1 MDNNLQIEDKLEKY
15 TIHIDS
21 LNCNLQNNNTEIYVD
36 LDDDIKNCIYF
47 KTLKSEIFV
56 NSSYKYKSIIDDI
69 DKKYFKKGDEVYID
83 INGIDR
89 IIVKEKKY
97 VPIKANSLK
106 QYGLEWERE
115 FDNPDSYEEINLAGY
130 VDLYN
135 ALDNN
140 NWLENNILNIDN
152 NILTDTLKGI
162 IQEKNSLGK
171 QIKVK
176 YFKDQNVFYKVKKR
190 YYIDNYVL
198 GTKWKKST
206 IKGIGKD
213 LKNYKLLQYLH
224 SGLNWMKVNTNI
236 NTNFVDTLDRKNTIK
251 YFFANYDVLNWS
263 VWENDQT
270 PVPPGNQI
278 DNKYIRHY
286 LSDIDFLK
294 WEKVNTID
302 ESIYIKNIRND
313 ANYATIKD
321 IFETRSTYFSGAP
334 PNIVEILIDN
344 WIDTNIILNQLFYRN
359 GDIIYKPIIKTVKN
373 NIDFNILYD
382 SSKINFDDI
391 DDQSYIRSNQ
401 NYYTINTKDAK
412 TKLTLQEWK
421 LTGINNI
428 GYKTYV
434 EFNSEKYVPITKQY
448 FTEKELSSMGLMGTI
463 GKNDYIM
470 FNENTYYLPDYDNL
484 GNTSYIY
491 KGSKQE
497 ITRFDINDANNYG
510 DLVLYNNSNSNNESA
525 NESAIINNNYIDYNQ
540 LLISKTYLT
549 DKRYY
554 DKIDITNDLT
564 DDNYIFKNELTGT
577 SCGPNDTN
585 TVILNPILPELKR
598 FIVKLYKTNEFGE
611 HAPIKIDK
619 DGVYRVK
626 VSFTI
631 YYKRK
636 KITRV

>member
-56 NSSYKYKSIIDDI
+56 NSSYEYKSLIDDTPI
-69 DKKYFKKGDEVYID
+69 TYFKKGDEVYID

-97 VPIKANSLK
+97 VPIKGDNLL

-115 FDNPDSYEEINLAGY
+115 FSNSDSYEEINVTNYAN
-130 VDLYN
+130 LYT
-135 ALDNN
+135 ALDKN

-152 NILTDTLKGI
+152 NLLTDTLKGV
-162 IQEKNSLGK
+162 IQEKTTDQK

-206 IKGIGKD
+206 IKGTGKD

-224 SGLNWMKVNTNI
+224 PGLNWMKVNTNI

-251 YFFANYDVLNWS
+251 YFFANYDVLIWL
-263 VWENDQT
+263 VWANDQN

-294 WEKVNTID
+294 WEKVDTID
-302 ESIYIKNIRND
+302 ETIYTINIRND
-313 ANYATIKD
+313 ANYDTIRD
-321 IFETRSTYFSGAP
+321 IFETRSTYFSAAP
-334 PNIVEILIDN
+334 PNIVEISIDN
-344 WIDTNIILNQLFYRN
+344 WIDTNILLNQLFYHN
-359 GDIIYKPIIKTVKN
+359 GNIIYKPIRKTVKN

-401 NYYTINTKDAK
+401 NYYTINAKDGK
-412 TKLTLQEWK
+412 TKLSLQEWK

-428 GYKTYV
+428 GYKIYV

-463 GKNDYIM
+463 GKNDYII

-491 KGSKQE
+491 KGTKLE
-497 ITRFDINDANNYG
+497 ITRFDINDANNYR
-510 DLVLYNNSNSNNESA
+510 DLVLYNNSNDESA
-525 NESAIINNNYIDYNQ
+525 RVNNYIDYNQ

-554 DKIDITNDLT
+554 DKIDITNNLAA
-564 DDNYIFKNELTGT
+564 DNYIFKNELTGT

-598 FIVKLYKTNEFGE
+598 FTVKLYKTNEFGE
-611 HAPIKIDK
+611 NEPIKIDK

>member
-56 NSSYKYKSIIDDI
+56 NSSYEYRSIIDH
-69 DKKYFKKGDEVYID
+69 DKKIKYFKKGDEVYID

-97 VPIKANSLK
+97 APIKGDNLL

-115 FDNPDSYEEINLAGY
+115 FDNPDSYEQINVAGY

-135 ALDNN
+135 LLDNN
-140 NWLENNILNIDN
+140 NWLENNILNIDS
-152 NILTDTLKGI
+152 NILTDTLKDV
-162 IQEKNSLGK
+162 IQEKTSDDK

-206 IKGIGKD
+206 SKGMGRE

-224 SGLNWMKVNTNI
+224 PGLNWMKVNTNI

-263 VWENDQT
+263 VWTDDQN

-294 WEKVNTID
+294 WEKVDTID
-302 ESIYIKNIRND
+302 EGAYTINIRNH
-313 ANYATIKD
+313 ANYGTIKD
-321 IFETRSTYFSGAP
+321 IFENRSTYFSGNP
-334 PNIVEILIDN
+334 PNIVEIVIDE
-344 WIDTNIILNQLFYRN
+344 WIDTNTLLNNLYYRN
-359 GDIIYKPIIKTVKN
+359 VDIIYKPIRKTVKN

-401 NYYTINTKDAK
+401 NYYTINAKDGK
-412 TKLTLQEWK
+412 TKLSLQEWK

-428 GYKTYV
+428 GYKIYV

-448 FTEKELSSMGLMGTI
+448 FTEKELSSMGLMGTVS
-463 GKNDYIM
+463 KNDYIM

-491 KGSKQE
+491 KGAKQE
-497 ITRFDINDANNYG
+497 ITRFDITDGNNYRN
-510 DLVLYNNSNSNNESA
+510 LVLYNNNND
-525 NESAIINNNYIDYNQ
+525 ESAIVNDNYIDYNQ

-549 DKRYY
+549 DKIYY
-554 DKIDITNDLT
+554 DKIDITNDLA

-598 FIVKLYKTNEFGE
+598 FTVKLYKTNEFGE
-611 HAPIKIDK
+611 HEPIKIDK

>member
-56 NSSYKYKSIIDDI
+56 NSSYKYKSLIDDTNI
-69 DKKYFKKGDEVYID
+69 TYFRKGDEVYID
-83 INGIDR
+83 VNGIDR

-97 VPIKANSLK
+97 VPIKGNNLL

-115 FDNPDSYEEINLAGY
+115 FSNPNNYEEINVEIY
-130 VDLYN
+130 EKLYD
-135 ALDNN
+135 ALNNN

-152 NILTDTLKGI
+152 NLLTDTLKDV
-162 IQEKNSLGK
+162 IQEKNTDQT

-176 YFKDQNVFYKVKKR
+176 YFKHQNVFYKVKKR
-190 YYIDNYVL
+190 YYIDNNVL

-224 SGLNWMKVNTNI
+224 PGLNWMKVSTDI
-236 NTNFVDTLDRKNTIK
+236 DTNFQDTLDRKNTIK

-263 VWENDQT
+263 VWATDQNL
-270 PVPPGNQI
+270 PPGNQI

-294 WEKVNTID
+294 WEKVDTID
-302 ESIYIKNIRND
+302 ETIYTINIRND
-313 ANYATIKD
+313 ANYSTIRD
-321 IFETRSTYFSGAP
+321 IFETNSTYLISSLP
-334 PNIVEILIDN
+334 EIVEINIDD
-344 WIDTNIILNQLFYRN
+344 WIDENIKLDNIFYRDN
-359 GDIIYKPIIKTVKN
+359 DIIYKPIRKTVKN

-382 SSKINFDDI
+382 SYKINFDDI

-401 NYYTINTKDAK
+401 NYYTINTKDGK
-412 TKLTLQEWK
+412 TKLSLQEWK

-428 GYKTYV
+428 SYKIYV

-448 FTEKELSSMGLMGTI
+448 FTEKELSSMGLMGTV

-484 GNTSYIY
+484 GNTSYVF
-491 KGSKQE
+491 KGTKQE
-497 ITRFDINDANNYG
+497 ITRFDITDADNYG
-510 DLVLYNNSNSNNESA
+510 DLVLYNNNNT
-525 NESAIINNNYIDYNQ
+525 ESAIINNNYIDYNQ

-554 DKIDITNDLT
+554 DKIDITNNLASE
-564 DDNYIFKNELTGT
+564 NYIFKNELTGT

-598 FIVKLYKTNEFGE
+598 FTVKLYKTNEFGE
-611 HAPIKIDK
+611 HEPIKIDK